1 MKANIIKSLNAKVNR
16 ISVILAVWC
25 VILAYCAFISTNVY
39 LNAFLICTGFILA
52 ILAAAYLFDAGLNK
66 KEEKFLNKGL
76 KLFGME

>member
-16 ISVILAVWC
+16 ISVILVIWC
-25 VILAYCAFISTNVY
+25 AILGYCAFISTNVY
-39 LNAFLICTGFILA
+39 LNIFLISVGFILA
-52 ILAAAYLFDAGLNK
+52 ILAAAFVLDKGLNR

>member
-1 MKANIIKSLNAKVNR
+1 MKANIIKSMNEKVNR
-16 ISVILAVWC
+16 ISVILAIWC
-25 VILAYCAFISTNVY
+25 AVLAYCAFISTNVY
-39 LNAFLICTGFILA
+39 LNAFLLSTGFILA

>member
-39 LNAFLICTGFILA
+39 LNAFLISVGFILA
-52 ILAAAYLFDAGLNK
+52 ILAAAFVLDKGLNR

>member
-16 ISVILAVWC
+16 ISVILVVWC

-39 LNAFLICTGFILA
+39 LNAFLISVGFILA
-52 ILAAAYLFDAGLNK
+52 ILAAAFVLDKGLNR

>member
-1 MKANIIKSLNAKVNR
+1 MKVNIIKRMNEKANR
-16 ISVILAVWC
+16 ISVILLFWVA
-25 VILAYCAFISTNVY
+25 ILVYCTFISINVY

-66 KEEKFLNKGL
+66 KEEKFLSKGL